1 MSGVYELVLKTPDGQ
16 ERKALAFLPTEFV
29 RRDIQ
34 EKAARCGMRATLKSL
49 TIDHYC
55 DNL

>member
-1 MSGVYELVLKTPDGQ
+1 MSGIYEVVLKTPNGQ

-34 EKAARCGMRATLKSL
+34 EKAARCGMKAILNPLTL
-49 TIDHYC
+49 
-55 DNL
+55 NP